1 MTSEDDLDGGLFPHG
16 RLASSSTNCQYLVMH
31 GILGGATIMRKFIAA
46 AATTLLMSAGTAY
59 ANTVT
64 LSGIMTVT
72 LSSFDGNLPTIAT
85 APTDIKTFNP
95 NQNPTSTNDPVFG
108 TLKQVSKTN
117 GTEYTSNISQPVP
130 SSGIETFNLMQID
143 PAGSCGKGCTTDKA
157 LYGDKGLIDSG
168 TITVSIAGTGA
179 DSGDTFTDSGIFTAK
194 YSGATLSCASSD
206 SHSKNQTDCIDWA
219 KPTIDTFTAITIS
232 LVNAVDWDLVP
243 QVQLSDPGDSLGTPL
258 PGALSL
264 FAGGL
269 GAMGLFGRRRK
280 RKAVSAKAA

>member
-1 MTSEDDLDGGLFPHG
+1 
-16 RLASSSTNCQYLVMH
+16 
-31 GILGGATIMRKFIAA
+31 MRKFIVA
-46 AATTLLMSAGTAY
+46 AATTLLMSAGTAN

-95 NQNPTSTNDPVFG
+95 NQNPTSTNAPVFG
-108 TLKQVSKTN
+108 HISKTN
-117 GTEYTSNISQPVP
+117 STKYTSDISQPVP

-168 TITVSIAGTGA
+168 TITVSIVGTGA

-243 QVQLSDPGDSLGTPL
+243 EIQLSDPGNSLGTPL

-280 RKAVSAKAA
+280 RKAVSAMTA